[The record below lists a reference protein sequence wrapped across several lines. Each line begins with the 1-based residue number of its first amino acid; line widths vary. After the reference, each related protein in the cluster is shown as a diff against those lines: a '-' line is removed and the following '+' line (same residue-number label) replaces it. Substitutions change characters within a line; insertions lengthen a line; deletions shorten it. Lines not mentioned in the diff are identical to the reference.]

1 MATPETITPYF
12 EIFSSL
18 LVFLSP
24 TQQEDDLFSSMAF
37 PTKPSRVLQ
46 ILTPSILSTIY
57 NLSAEQAEPVKHLL
71 EAIVETL
78 RPFGGARPPC
88 VVGRKAALEMIRN
101 TLETLAGWSAGWTSG
116 YVVPQ
121 GIDLRC
127 LGVGVRGSGKSI
139 VIRTI
144 LDQMWTTEATCSF
157 HAGTQIPLLQLFVGY

>member
-1 MATPETITPYF
+1 
-12 EIFSSL
+12 
-18 LVFLSP
+18 
-24 TQQEDDLFSSMAF
+24 
-37 PTKPSRVLQ
+37 
-46 ILTPSILSTIY
+46 
-57 NLSAEQAEPVKHLL
+57 VKHLL

-88 VVGRKAALEMIRN
+88 VAGRKAALEMVRS
-101 TLETLAGWSAGWTSG
+101 TLETLGGWSAGWTSG

-144 LDQMWTTEATCSF
+144 LDEMWTAEATCAY
-157 HAGTQIPLLQLFVGY
+157 HAGTPNTPPYTLSRVLISSRDGGDVFVCAVGWWIWQRIPGGEVYVDDAGEG